1 MFKSVFTST
10 LLYALVGLL
19 PAVMG
24 FVLLPI
30 YLNILSAEEYGL
42 YALINAFSTILG
54 VVMGLKLESAFRV
67 FYFDFEKEADQ
78 EKYLHSVFTA
88 ILLISA
94 ATLALLIPFGD
105 ILFKTVFGPE
115 VSFFP
120 LGLLASINVFI
131 ASVTVL
137 YAIDCQ
143 NKEKR
148 KAFVWYSFTATA
160 ITIAIQ
166 YLGIVVFNLGVIAFF
181 VGILV
186 SSSLQLAYIVCIGK
200 FRLVKVDFPYLKSS
214 LRYSIPLI
222 PFLFLLAAEQ
232 QLDRFFLKKFHSL
245 ELLGIY
251 ALLLTCTG
259 VFTTLI
265 NSLDNAIRP
274 KLFISLKQED
284 KLHNVQFYQYLYM
297 GISFAVVVGVS
308 LLAYILPYWI
318 GNEKYM
324 LITKSIPLYSLSLIP
339 MIYVRFYAMLFT
351 YKKDSSNLSLLS
363 LVKLLALI
371 PIFYLLVPNLAI
383 DGILLALFIANMIN
397 AALFFGLIK
406 LKHKLQVAPSKDLI
420 LSLLVCGLLI
430 VYWIKW

>member
-10 LLYALVGLL
+10 MLYALVGVL

-42 YALINAFSTILG
+42 YALINAFSAILG
-54 VVMGLKLESAFRV
+54 VIMGLKLESAFRV
-67 FYFDFEKEADQ
+67 FYFDFNREADQ
-78 EKYLHSVFTA
+78 EKYLHSIFSA
-88 ILLISA
+88 IVLISGG
-94 ATLALLIPFGD
+94 TLLLLIPFGD
-105 ILFKTVFGPE
+105 LLFKTIFGPD

-120 LGLLASINVFI
+120 LGLLASVNMFI

-148 KAFVWYSFTATA
+148 KAFVAYSFTASA
-160 ITIAIQ
+160 ITIALQ
-166 YLGIVVFNLGVIAFF
+166 YVGIVVLQLGVISFF
-181 VGILV
+181 IGILV
-186 SSSLQLAYIVCIGK
+186 SSSLQLTYILWIGK
-200 FRLVKVDFPYLKSS
+200 FKFIKFDYPYLKSS
-214 LRYSIPLI
+214 LKYSLPLI

-284 KLHNVQFYQYLYM
+284 KLHNVQYYQYLYI
-297 GISFAVVVGVS
+297 GISFAIVVGISV
-308 LLAYILPYWI
+308 LAYILPYWI
-318 GNEKYM
+318 GNDKYM
-324 LITKSIPLYSLSLIP
+324 LILKSIPLYSLSLIP

-351 YKKDSSNLSLLS
+351 YKKDSGNLSLLS
-363 LVKLLALI
+363 LLKLLVLI
-371 PIFYLLVPNLAI
+371 PIFYLLVPDLAI
-383 DGILLALFIANMIN
+383 DGILLALFVANVVN
-397 AALFFGLIK
+397 AILFFGLIK
-406 LKHKLQVAPSKDLI
+406 LKHKLKVAPSVDLI
-420 LSLLVCGLLI
+420 LSLLVCGLLLA
-430 VYWIKW
+430 YWIKF